1 MQNQKGF
8 VKILAVIIVIFV
20 LLVTA
25 PWMNK
30 QIIHDNVLQQHGKID
45 GSVDKNDKIICDY
58 EVMWL
63 PFGRFVASCEG
74 GHFVPF
80 FKFKK
85 INNRNQESS
94 FAKKETVAWKTYR
107 NEEYGFE
114 FKYPQDYENFS
125 SSDVSLGYRLSGM
138 YLDSG
143 KIQYK
148 EKIIANVSLMAKPTK
163 ENSAPLIVVHIF
175 PLSSYGYTYLS
186 GGVEFDY
193 DAVNNKWS
201 QVKVEN
207 GKVVTK
213 QIEVEIF
220 SINGIKGYKLDSDI
234 DADSGSVNMTAI
246 PHKEKGFVLEFHF
259 LVDQNTI
266 TESKLSLE
274 DILSTFRF
282 IK

>member
-1 MQNQKGF
+1 
-8 VKILAVIIVIFV
+8 V
-20 LLVTA
+20 
-25 PWMNK
+25 
-30 QIIHDNVLQQHGKID
+30 
-45 GSVDKNDKIICDY
+45 
-58 EVMWL
+58 
-63 PFGRFVASCEG
+63 
-74 GHFVPF
+74 
-80 FKFKK
+80 
-85 INNRNQESS
+85 
-94 FAKKETVAWKTYR
+94 
-107 NEEYGFE
+107 
-114 FKYPQDYENFS
+114 
-125 SSDVSLGYRLSGM
+125 
-138 YLDSG
+138 
-143 KIQYK
+143 
-148 EKIIANVSLMAKPTK
+148 
-163 ENSAPLIVVHIF
+163 
-175 PLSSYGYTYLS
+175 
-186 GGVEFDY
+186 
-193 DAVNNKWS
+193 S